1 MYKLIAIDVDGT
13 LINDDKIISNKTK
26 QAIKYARDKGIYVI
40 LSTGRIFMEA
50 KMFSDEAGCNPFGI
64 TSSGAAI
71 SDFVAEKNTY
81 NIDMSTENSI
91 FALETLE
98 KHNFVSFAYAGR
110 DMILNNQA
118 LEIFKDF
125 TRDEGFSKYR
135 ILTEDVTGYIRDN
148 NIKLEKIFAMHGTF
162 KNGILSELTHNK
174 DLFITSSGDNNI
186 EVVPMGANKGEA
198 IKRVAANLNIKPSE
212 IIAIGD
218 SDNDY
223 EMMQVCGVGVAM
235 GNAND
240 KIKAVA
246 DYITASNNDDGV
258 AKAIYNFIK

>member
-26 QAIKYARDKGIYVI
+26 EAIKYARSKGVYVI

-71 SDFVAEKNTY
+71 SDFEAEKNTY
-81 NIDMSTENSI
+81 SIDMSTENSI
-91 FALETLE
+91 MALEIFE
-98 KHNFVSFAYAGR
+98 KHDFVSFAYAGR
-110 DMILNNQA
+110 DMILNGEA

-135 ILTEDVTGYIRDN
+135 ILTEDVIGYIRLN
-148 NIKLEKIFAMHGTF
+148 NIRLEKIFAMHGTF
-162 KNGILSELTHNK
+162 KNDIISELRTNK
-174 DLFITSSGDNNI
+174 DLFVTSSGDLNI

-198 IKRVAANLNIKPSE
+198 IKRVAKNLDIKLSE
-212 IIAIGD
+212 VIAIGD

-223 EMMQVCGVGVAM
+223 EMLQVCGMGVAM

-246 DYITASNNDDGV
+246 DYVTGTNHEDGV
-258 AKAIYNFIK
+258 ASAIYHFIK